1 MTQAKLTLP
10 RVNDAL
16 LQEIVARI
24 VRVTQPDKII
34 LFGSRGR
41 GDARQNSDIDLL
53 VIAPSTEPRYRRA
66 VPLYGALS
74 DIMIPMDIMVYSPEE
89 VEEWSQVQ
97 QAFVTTAVRE
107 GKVLYENPSRPGE
120 RMAAQG

>member
-1 MTQAKLTLP
+1 MAQAKLALP

-24 VRVTQPDKII
+24 VRVAQPDKII
-34 LFGSRGR
+34 LFGSRAR
-41 GDARQNSDIDLL
+41 GDARQDSDIDLL
-53 VIAPSTEPRYRRA
+53 VIAPSSKARYRRA

-74 DIMIPMDIMVYSPEE
+74 DIIISMDIMVYSPEE
-89 VEEWSQVQ
+89 VEEWSEVQ

-107 GKVLYENPSRPGE
+107 GQVIY
-120 RMAAQG
+120 